1 MWRNL
6 KLFEDNHCGNVF
18 NLLNE
23 YLNDLNLK
31 QDNYISLLKEAL
43 IKLNK
48 INKNDINPE
57 NFFSLLEEEKE
68 YVNLFKNYKLNST
81 KIQILNNVMSNY
93 ILDDVNKSKFLF
105 ENISDYFISKEEYEK
120 CTIIKKVLN
129 LL

>member
-93 ILDDVNKSKFLF
+93 ILDDVNKSKFL
-105 ENISDYFISKEEYEK
+105 
-120 CTIIKKVLN
+120 
-129 LL
+129 